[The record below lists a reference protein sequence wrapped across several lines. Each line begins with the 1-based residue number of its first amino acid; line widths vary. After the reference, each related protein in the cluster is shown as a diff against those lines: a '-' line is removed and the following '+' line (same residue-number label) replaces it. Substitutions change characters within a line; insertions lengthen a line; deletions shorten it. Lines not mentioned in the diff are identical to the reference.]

1 MSSQLD
7 SSQPGIA
14 QASPSPSEYSPFQS
28 PLPFLFLTSSPSLP
42 HVTPTPALRWRE
54 LQRTPA
60 APTLV
65 TSGPSRACFPGTL
78 TEKPRSQGP
87 RLREAG
93 VGEAVPSPLSCSP
106 RAHLC
111 PKLES
116 DPSPLGPPV
125 FLPPQ
130 ESRRGD
136 RIPSSPLTS
145 SLRDACDSNPPAPPL
160 LEYSVWQTEDQP
172 EEPASSAHLEG
183 RGREEGKV
191 EVQKAGIWPDLV
203 GLQESWRKPKIPGN
217 L

>member
-1 MSSQLD
+1 MVGSGQAPALLSTPLLLGCCARLPSFVTYYALGSRAVLSSRLD

-60 APTLV
+60 AQTLV

-125 FLPPQ
+125 FLPP
-130 ESRRGD
+130 
-136 RIPSSPLTS
+136 
-145 SLRDACDSNPPAPPL
+145 
-160 LEYSVWQTEDQP
+160 
-172 EEPASSAHLEG
+172 
-183 RGREEGKV
+183 
-191 EVQKAGIWPDLV
+191 
-203 GLQESWRKPKIPGN
+203 
-217 L
+217 